1 MYVQAAQG
9 VFLCRSLAI
18 CRVLCKHCLEFVK
31 FFHSLLWV
39 IPREL
44 HPDSHSVG
52 KCSICQGLLDKL
64 PVSTQGKQDSSDI
77 FGQLL

>member
-1 MYVQAAQG
+1 MYVQAVQG

-18 CRVLCKHCLEFVK
+18 CRALCKHCLEFAK

-44 HPDSHSVG
+44 DSDSHSVG
-52 KCSICQGLLDKL
+52 KCGQIPLDKL
-64 PVSTQGKQDSSDI
+64 PVDTQGK
-77 FGQLL
+77 